1 MVALLD
7 KNENELQEEEE
18 DLNEEGEKL
27 QVIQSLKML

>member
-1 MVALLD
+1 LLD

-18 DLNEEGEKL
+18 EDLNEEGGKL